1 MPLIKLDKKIIF
13 SILFVAFLFL
23 CCSFICVN
31 AEENEGVS
39 LINEEEYTQGEIIK
53 EYLSLIQDELN
64 NIDKEILNIKNQK
77 EYTKYPAVRLNI
89 QTPFLGI
96 GAIVENKLN
105 VKKDSALFD
114 FSNKYSIR
122 DVVNRKKIKVPS
134 FKIGSIVI
142 LTSDLDLTGKLSL
155 SEANNAVYSLNSY
168 LLQTKEVENFIES
181 QKPNLF
187 GDYIP
192 KEITSKKQELS
203 NRIGNIEKELEKD
216 GTTLS
221 KIYILDGT
229 SEDYKDLYKKYVKL
243 NSNIS
248 EAKKSLDD
256 VLITIKAL
264 TEVENKI
271 LSYEEEEKIL
281 GEQIQNLYE
290 IEYLNIDISNVVN
303 TMLDRVLTVK
313 NDVNT
318 FIETFEIKEQIKNKE
333 ESAQEDTEEKN
344 SDKDIDTSYEIVSN
358 VEIKNKEILDKINTL
373 ELMLEDKKQNLSAE
387 TENVDNVEK
396 KVYTSKE
403 DSEFVEKLYNN
414 YNELIQALDNFY
426 SMNDSNLLSDISNK
440 INSLIGLD
448 DVDVTKYIKDIYF
461 DIPENLKKL
470 SDNKDNFILKIDNI
484 EALKAQKNKLVE
496 IYLQINSVYS
506 KKLAIGEIKS

>member
-1 MPLIKLDKKIIF
+1 MTLIKLDKKIIF
-13 SILFVAFLFL
+13 SILFVSFLFF

-229 SEDYKDLYKKYVKL
+229 SEDYKDVYEKYVKL

-248 EAKKSLDD
+248 EAKKSLEN
-256 VLITIKAL
+256 VLITIKEL
-264 TEVENKI
+264 TEVENKV
-271 LSYEEEEKIL
+271 SSCEEEEKNF

-303 TMLDRVLTVK
+303 TMLDRVLAVK
-313 NDVNT
+313 TDVNT

-333 ESAQEDTEEKN
+333 ESVQEDTEEKDSKN
-344 SDKDIDTSYEIVSN
+344 DIDTSYEIVSN

-373 ELMLEDKKQNLSAE
+373 ELILEDKKQKLTDEN
-387 TENVDNVEK
+387 ENVDSVEK

-403 DSEFVEKLYNN
+403 DLEFVEKLYNN

-426 SMNDSNLLSDISNK
+426 SINDSNILSDISNK

-448 DVDVTKYIKDIYF
+448 DVDVAKYIKDIYF
-461 DIPENLKKL
+461 DIPANLKKL